1 MLFKNDVEPSC
12 IYCRYGTALGR
23 NEYACE
29 KHGIM
34 DGSGYCGAFRYEP
47 TKRIPPV
54 MPRLDFMRFSEDDFT
69 L

>member
-1 MLFKNDVEPSC
+1 MLFDPNIEPGC
-12 IYCRYGTALGR
+12 AYCHYGETLGR
-23 NEYACE
+23 NEFVCS

-34 DGSGYCGAFRYEP
+34 FGHGLCGAFRYEP

-54 MPRLDFMRFSEDDFT
+54 LPSPDFSGVSDEDFV